1 MKGVS
6 YLISDEGEK
15 THVVLDLSIWQEVWQ
30 VLKAQRVKQVPRQ
43 FGALRGEFEAAGFD
57 VEGVGDAL
65 LEPVNE
71 EDKLAL
77 TREAANDDA
86 FLDDLKQ
93 TMRDFEH
100 VDGEWWEPTE

>member
-15 THVVLDLSIWQEVWQ
+15 THAVLDLSVWQEVWQ
-30 VLKAQRVKQVPRQ
+30 ALKAQTETPRQ

-86 FLDDLKQ
+86 FLNDLNQ

-100 VDGEWWEPTE
+100 VDAEWWEPTE